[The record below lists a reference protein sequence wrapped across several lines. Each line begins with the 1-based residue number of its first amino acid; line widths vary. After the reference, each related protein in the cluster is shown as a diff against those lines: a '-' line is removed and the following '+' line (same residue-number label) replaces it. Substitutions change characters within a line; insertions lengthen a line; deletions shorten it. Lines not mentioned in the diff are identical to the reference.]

1 MTVLTTL
8 PVMYQALLG
17 QLDEVERWPVGARE
31 FVACGRL
38 AGTSWRVAPVLV
50 GGYDRAAA
58 VIAERVGEAEPTALF
73 FADLVNCLEDDLALG
88 DVVVATE
95 VHHELAGPYSA
106 GLGGSPPPWQPP
118 VPLVQDASAALTD
131 GRWRD
136 RIAPGVLLAGRPAV
150 HFEPIVSG
158 GAPLDM
164 TVGEVAGEVAERLS
178 DDHRDAVA
186 VDDGRAGSVLA
197 YLRRARQALV
207 VCGVGGRAQ
216 DAGQAVDADGS
227 RSRAAAAA
235 AAAVSSVIAGL
246 PPRQSAGPTGD
257 TFATTFATAFATARE
272 RPAGRSGGDR
282 RYGGDHYEF
291 NGVFTGSTV
300 TGRQAGCRAE
310 RPHSD
315 GDR

>member
-8 PVMYQALLG
+8 PVMYQALLR
-17 QLDEVERWPVGARE
+17 QLDGVERWPVGERK

-38 AGTSWRVAPVLV
+38 TGSSWRVASVLV
-50 GGYDRAAA
+50 SGYDRAAA
-58 VIAERVGEAEPTALF
+58 VIAERVGETEPAVLF
-73 FADLVNCLEDDLALG
+73 FVDVVNCLEDDIALG

-95 VHHELAGPYSA
+95 VHHELAGPYSE
-106 GLGGSPPPWQPP
+106 GLGGSPRPWQPP
-118 VPLVQDASAALTD
+118 VSLVQDASAALAD

-136 RIAPGVLLAGRPAV
+136 RIAPGVLLTGRPAV
-150 HFEPIVSG
+150 HFKPIVSG
-158 GAPLDM
+158 GVPVDVTA
-164 TVGEVAGEVAERLS
+164 GEVAGEVAERLS
-178 DDHRDAVA
+178 NDHQDAVA
-186 VDDGRAGSVLA
+186 VDDGSAGSAVV

-207 VCGVGGRAQ
+207 VCGVDGRAQ
-216 DAGQAVDADGS
+216 DAGQAIDADGS
-227 RSRAAAAA
+227 RSRAAASA

-246 PPRQSAGPTGD
+246 PLRQSAGPGGG
-257 TFATTFATAFATARE
+257 TFATTFATARE
-272 RPAGRSGGDR
+272 RPAGRTGGDR

-310 RPHSD
+310 RPHSG

>member
-1 MTVLTTL
+1 MTKGARVGEQSGAVTVLTTL

-38 AGTSWRVAPVLV
+38 AGSSWRVAPVLV

-73 FADLVNCLEDDLALG
+73 FADLVNCLEDDIALG

-95 VHHELAGPYSA
+95 VHHELAGPYSV
-106 GLGGSPPPWQPP
+106 GLGGPPRPWQPP

-136 RIAPGVLLAGRPAV
+136 RIAPGVLLTGRPAI

-158 GAPLDM
+158 GAPLDV
-164 TVGEVAGEVAERLS
+164 TVGEVAGGVAESLS
-178 DDHRDAVA
+178 GDHRDAVA
-186 VDDGRAGSVLA
+186 VDDGRAGSALA

-216 DAGQAVDADGS
+216 DAGQAVDTDGS
-227 RSRAAAAA
+227 RSRAAASA

-246 PPRQSAGPTGD
+246 PRGSRPVQPVTPSPPRSPPRSPQHGSDLRAGPAVT
-257 TFATTFATAFATARE
+257 AATAVTTTSSTESSRAR
-272 RPAGRSGGDR
+272 R
-282 RYGGDHYEF
+282 
-291 NGVFTGSTV
+291 
-300 TGRQAGCRAE
+300 
-310 RPHSD
+310 
-315 GDR
+315 